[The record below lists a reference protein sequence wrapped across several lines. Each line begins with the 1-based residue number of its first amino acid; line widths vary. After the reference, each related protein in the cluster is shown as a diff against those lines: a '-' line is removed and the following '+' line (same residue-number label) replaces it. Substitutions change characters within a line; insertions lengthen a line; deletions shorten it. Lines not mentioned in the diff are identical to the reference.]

1 MQPRCVS
8 LPAQA
13 AWSQPGGAGR
23 SGEAGPRCHRLTSP
37 AGLTSHASLSS
48 LTSARARALMTRPS
62 CATPPPPLCPS
73 CGDRRD
79 AARSALTSLPSSCHR
94 VLKGPPDTV
103 TRKVTGLFRV
113 QDAWSRA
120 CWPLRSWFVC
130 RRECTQPPHPPTP
143 DGP

>member
-1 MQPRCVS
+1 
-8 LPAQA
+8 
-13 AWSQPGGAGR
+13 
-23 SGEAGPRCHRLTSP
+23 
-37 AGLTSHASLSS
+37 
-48 LTSARARALMTRPS
+48 MTRPS

-79 AARSALTSLPSSCHR
+79 AARALLSCHR

-103 TRKVTGLFRV
+103 TRKVTGLFLV
-113 QDAWSRA
+113 EDAWSRA

-143 DGP
+143 DGPRGPLHCFHFPGQLSQSQAEPTADVKHAKSTQTARRRLSRHRELKVRPFPMVTCLRWTYTV